1 MATLKDHARTLCAPL
16 LAPLERGDE
25 PFHYTHKSR
34 LILVIMCAL
43 FLTIAIGLAVLLPS
57 GSDPFFML
65 PVAVFGLIGLAG
77 LLIAWL
83 GSDRA
88 VSRLWNSRQG

>member
-1 MATLKDHARTLCAPL
+1 MMAGG
-16 LAPLERGDE
+16 ERACVS
-25 PFHYTHKSR
+25 FFRSRFSR
-34 LILVIMCAL
+34 LRLRLASSSAVSSSSSFSWPA
-43 FLTIAIGLAVLLPS
+43 AGLAVLLPS
-57 GSDPFFML
+57 GSDPFFLL

>member
-1 MATLKDHARTLCAPL
+1 MDDPHTPSAALVLIGRAV
-16 LAPLERGDE
+16 
-25 PFHYTHKSR
+25 PF
-34 LILVIMCAL
+34 
-43 FLTIAIGLAVLLPS
+43 
-57 GSDPFFML
+57 
-65 PVAVFGLIGLAG
+65 VFGLIGLAG